1 MWPSRDSTTN
11 PFIGGSGSGNHNPFL
26 NKNNSNNSNNGK
38 TVNKNCFIRMDD
50 EGPNNKEPNN
60 KEPNNKEP
68 NNKEEFPSLMLRVAV
83 KAKAE
88 SAQTSYKDL
97 LVSTIDHRMV
107 EEQAKMRSAQ
117 AAELERGYKHY
128 NKRAIAEARAA
139 HAASAS
145 ASAASTELELLY
157 DEDGR
162 ERS

>member
-11 PFIGGSGSGNHNPFL
+11 PFIGGSGINGSGNRNPFIS
-26 NKNNSNNSNNGK
+26 KNS
-38 TVNKNCFIRMDD
+38 NKNCFNQAPAAAAAAAVPAAAAAAVVGRHLSD
-50 EGPNNKEPNN
+50 
-60 KEPNNKEP
+60 
-68 NNKEEFPSLMLRVAV
+68 KEEFPSLMSRAAV

-107 EEQAKMRSAQ
+107 EEQTKMRSAQ
-117 AAELERGYKHY
+117 AAELERVYKHY

-145 ASAASTELELLY
+145 ASASAASTELELLY

>member
-11 PFIGGSGSGNHNPFL
+11 PFIGGSGNRNPFIS
-26 NKNNSNNSNNGK
+26 KNS
-38 TVNKNCFIRMDD
+38 NKNCFNQVPAAAAAAAAPAAAAGRHLSD
-50 EGPNNKEPNN
+50 
-60 KEPNNKEP
+60 
-68 NNKEEFPSLMLRVAV
+68 KEEFPSLMSRAAV

-107 EEQAKMRSAQ
+107 EEQSKMRSAQ
-117 AAELERGYKHY
+117 AAELERGYKYY